1 MSKAA
6 ILSIKP
12 VYAQQI
18 LAGTK
23 DIELR
28 RSAMGLSRGDV
39 VLVYV
44 SAPEQSL
51 RLWFRISEVEKL
63 SVDEMWQRYH
73 ARLGIAHEDYRAYFE
88 GVAEAVGLHVGE
100 LQALDPGVPLDEI
113 RKLVPDFVPPQG
125 IAWLRDEVGRFKKL
139 LPRLSAPL
147 PRDAFAQTGFAFS

>member
-12 VYAQQI
+12 AYAQQI

-23 DIELR
+23 NIELR
-28 RSAMGLSRGDV
+28 RSAMGLTSGDV

-51 RLWFRISEVEKL
+51 RLWFRIAEVEKL
-63 SVDEMWQRYH
+63 PVDEMWHRHH
-73 ARLGIAHEDYRAYFE
+73 ARLGIAHRDYLAYFE
-88 GVAEAVGLHVGE
+88 GAAEAVGLHVGE
-100 LQALDPGVPLDEI
+100 LQALDPGVSLDEI

-139 LPRLSAPL
+139 LLRLSAPL
-147 PRDAFAQTGFAFS
+147 PRDAFPQTGFAFS